1 MPVPV
6 AGVARGSITAPLLA
20 PLLPDGTNPPA
31 VDAIVLPVDLAVLPV
46 LPVEL
51 AVLPDS
57 LVPVP
62 PLPDPDVVVAGLV
75 VEVVVGLRVV
85 VVVGMLVL
93 VPVAVAVA
101 PGPFAMAVGTA
112 AAG

>member
-1 MPVPV
+1 M

-51 AVLPDS
+51 AVLPVLPDS